1 MELALK
7 MIALPQEKTKKQEES
22 PLAEEIREVSRLLS
36 CNEAWFRLETDE
48 DLIEACIYESR
59 ALRAR
64 YRYLLRMSREQNV
77 HISPF

>member
-48 DLIEACIYESR
+48 DLIEACI
-59 ALRAR
+59 
-64 YRYLLRMSREQNV
+64 
-77 HISPF
+77 

>member
-48 DLIEACIYESR
+48 ACIYESR

-64 YRYLLRMSREQNV
+64 YRYLLRMAREQNV

>member
-22 PLAEEIREVSRLLS
+22 PLAEAIREVSRLLS

-64 YRYLLRMSREQNV
+64 YRYLLRMAREQNV

>member
-7 MIALPQEKTKKQEES
+7 MIALPKEKTKKQEES

-64 YRYLLRMSREQNV
+64 YRYLLRMAREQNV

>member
-48 DLIEACIYESR
+48 DLPWSLDGEYAASAPAVEIVNCQR
-59 ALRAR
+59 AATM
-64 YRYLLRMSREQNV
+64 LLG
-77 HISPF
+77 